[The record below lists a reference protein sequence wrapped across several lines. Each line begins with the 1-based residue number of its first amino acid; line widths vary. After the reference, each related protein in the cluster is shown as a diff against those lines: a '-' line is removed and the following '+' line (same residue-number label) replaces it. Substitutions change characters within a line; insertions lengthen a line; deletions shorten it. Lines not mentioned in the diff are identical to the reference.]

1 MSESKVIERFLRY
14 VQVGT
19 TSKQDEEVMP
29 STRCQWVLARKLA
42 AEMAEMGLV
51 NVRVSQNCYVF
62 GEIPATTDKDLPVL
76 GFVAHMDTAP
86 DAPGEPVKPRI
97 VRSYDGEKIDLCEGV
112 SIDPAVTPSLRHY
125 VGQDL
130 IVTDGHTLLGADDK
144 AGIAEILTMA
154 ERVLADTSREHG
166 KIVIGFTPDEE
177 VGRGPDL
184 FDVKDFGADIAYT
197 VDGGPLGEI
206 EYENFNA
213 ASATVNVQGFLIH
226 PGTAKG
232 TMKNAL
238 TIGMEFDRMLP
249 MSERPETSEG
259 YEGYYYLT
267 AMEGSTD
274 HAVMHYILRDFEQEG
289 MDGRKALMKSA
300 AEFLNRRYGDCV
312 EVVIRDSYRN
322 MKEMILPHFNLIEAA
337 QEAYRACGVTPFI
350 NPCRGGTDGAT
361 LSFMGLPCPN
371 LSACGENMHSVTEY
385 VSVQAMEKMT
395 DVLCEIVDRLAR

>member
-19 TSKQDEEVMP
+19 TSKHDEEVMP

-184 FDVKDFGADIAYT
+184 FDVKDFGADFAYT

-289 MDGRKALMKSA
+289 
-300 AEFLNRRYGDCV
+300 
-312 EVVIRDSYRN
+312 
-322 MKEMILPHFNLIEAA
+322 
-337 QEAYRACGVTPFI
+337 
-350 NPCRGGTDGAT
+350 
-361 LSFMGLPCPN
+361 
-371 LSACGENMHSVTEY
+371 
-385 VSVQAMEKMT
+385 
-395 DVLCEIVDRLAR
+395 